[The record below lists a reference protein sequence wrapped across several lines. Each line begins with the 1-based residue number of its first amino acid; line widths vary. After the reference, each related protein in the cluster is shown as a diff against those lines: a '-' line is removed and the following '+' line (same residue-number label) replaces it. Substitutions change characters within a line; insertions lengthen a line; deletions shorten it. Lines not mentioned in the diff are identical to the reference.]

1 MSIKENLRITIKMA
15 RMHTRKRGR
24 SKSRKIYSQEKP
36 DWIEFSNDEIE
47 TMIVDMKK
55 AGNSNSVI
63 GVKLRDQYGI
73 PGTKAVLGKKLGAV
87 LKSKDVKDQVP
98 EDLMNLIARYKNVT
112 THMNSNRNDISNQR
126 GQKLIMAKILRLVK
140 YYKRVGYLEP
150 KWNLARVL

>member
-1 MSIKENLRITIKMA
+1 MA

-36 DWIEFSNDEIE
+36 DWIQFSNDEIE
-47 TMIVDMKK
+47 KMIVDLKK

-87 LKSKDVKDQVP
+87 LKSAGEVDPVP
-98 EDLMNLIARYKNVT
+98 EDLMNLIKKYRNVS
-112 THMNSNRNDISNQR
+112 THMDANRNDMSNKR
-126 GQKLIMAKILRLVK
+126 GQELLMAKILRLVK
-140 YYKRVGYLEP
+140 YYKREGYLSRE
-150 KWNLARVL
+150 WNLSKVL